1 MEKQNYLFLNQAD
14 LLAKKEEFDKYMTQ
28 LRTMYAELK
37 PMDVFNFQNN
47 VTKGAVDNL
56 MIFENSVLELVNYH
70 KKSFESFN
78 HFTTS
83 FFHLVP
89 GYNTTMNNGFTNAWK
104 DTFNKITEGW
114 ESSLRENVGLNTEL
128 SIGLI
133 QLASTNAHD
142 NTIYCIRCNNTYA
155 DGYDSFNVT
164 SAILYLANNLKSP
177 SIASYHKLISDNL
190 NSITLV
196 ITDDITS
203 NAGIYT
209 GINSNISFGVVLE
222 VIDYLDNLNT
232 Y

>member
-1 MEKQNYLFLNQAD
+1 MSNKSNPYNINEVKRSYFLNLFSENAQKRTTVAG
-14 LLAKKEEFDKYMTQ
+14 KVTEFTWNIRNLQ
-28 LRTMYAELK
+28 LGSIAE
-37 PMDVFNFQNN
+37 
-47 VTKGAVDNL
+47 
-56 MIFENSVLELVNYH
+56 
-70 KKSFESFN
+70 
-78 HFTTS
+78 
-83 FFHLVP
+83 
-89 GYNTTMNNGFTNAWK
+89 
-104 DTFNKITEGW
+104 
-114 ESSLRENVGLNTEL
+114 
-128 SIGLI
+128 IGLI

-222 VIDYLDNLNT
+222 VIDYVDAQQNF
-232 Y
+232 